1 MQILKI
7 GLFILAGLIGLFAIG
22 GLIAPREVSLSR
34 STIIE
39 APQEMVFN
47 TVNDLKTWE
56 SWSPWKEMD
65 PAMKVTMGDPSVG
78 TGAFYSWTG
87 ENSGEGR
94 MEITSSSAPEELT
107 THVDFKGQGG
117 ADAAWTF
124 KPVDGGTETTWAFH
138 TEFPYP
144 FNAMLLFQ
152 DFEGAIEKD
161 YDRGLELLKEQ
172 VEAKAAAAPQF
183 RVRAVELPLR
193 HFIALR
199 QTVDMSEMTDVFDTN
214 TPKVYQAVEQAG
226 LTMVGMPCGLY
237 YTWDEATGTTDC
249 AQAIPL
255 AEAHRLEGFESI
267 EISESEALLVEYF
280 GNPEGTGAAHGAIES
295 YCKQQGLVA
304 GEPAIEEYV
313 TDPASEPDTSKWLTR
328 IYYPLVSK
336 G

>member
-7 GLFILAGLIGLFAIG
+7 GLFIVAGLIGLVAIG

-65 PAMKVTMGDPSVG
+65 PAMEVTMGDPSVG

-124 KPVDGGTETTWAFH
+124 KPADGGTETTWAFH

-172 VEAKAAAAPQF
+172 VEEKAAAAPQF
-183 RVRAVELPLR
+183 KVQAVELPLR

-199 QTVDMSEMTDVFDTN
+199 QTINTSDVASVFSTN
-214 TPKVYQAVEQAG
+214 APKVHQAVEQAG
-226 LTMVGMPCGLY
+226 LTMAGMPCGLY

-255 AEAHRLEGFESI
+255 AQAHRLEGFESI
-267 EISESEALLVEYF
+267 EISKSEALLVEYY

>member
-7 GLFILAGLIGLFAIG
+7 GLFILAGLIGLVAIG

-34 STIIE
+34 STVIE
-39 APQEMVFN
+39 APQEEVFN

-78 TGAFYSWTG
+78 SGAFYSWKG
-87 ENSGEGR
+87 DVSGEGR
-94 MEITSSSAPEELT
+94 MEITSSSAPEKLT

-124 KPVDGGTETTWAFH
+124 KPVDGGTEITWAFH

-172 VEAKAAAAPQF
+172 VEAKAAAMPQF
-183 RVRAVELPLR
+183 KVQTVELPLR
-193 HFIALR
+193 HFVALR
-199 QTVDMSEMTDVFDTN
+199 QTVDMSEMTAVFGAN

-226 LTMVGMPCGLY
+226 LAMAGMPCGLY
-237 YTWDEATGTTDC
+237 YTWDEAAGTSDC

-255 AEAHRLEGFESI
+255 AEAHELKGFETI
-267 EISESEALLVEYF
+267 EVAENEALLIEYY
-280 GNPEGTGAAHGAIES
+280 GGYEGLGAAHMAIEG
-295 YCKQQGLVA
+295 YCKQHGLEA
-304 GEPAIEEYV
+304 GVPAIEEYV
-313 TDPASEPDTSKWLTR
+313 TDPGSEPDTSKWLTR
-328 IYYPLVSK
+328 VYYPLVSK

>member
-7 GLFILAGLIGLFAIG
+7 GLFILAGLIGLVAIG

-34 STIIE
+34 STVIE
-39 APQEMVFN
+39 APQEEVFN

-78 TGAFYSWTG
+78 SGAFYSWKG
-87 ENSGEGR
+87 DVSGEGR
-94 MEITSSSAPEELT
+94 MEITSSSAPEKLT

-124 KPVDGGTETTWAFH
+124 KPVDGGTEITWAFH

-172 VEAKAAAAPQF
+172 VEAKAAAMPQF
-183 RVRAVELPLR
+183 KVQTVELPLR
-193 HFIALR
+193 HFVALR
-199 QTVDMSEMTDVFDTN
+199 QTVDMSEMTAVFGAN

-226 LTMVGMPCGLY
+226 LAMAGMPCGLY
-237 YTWDEATGTTDC
+237 YTWDEAAGTSDC

-255 AEAHRLEGFESI
+255 AEAHQLKGFETI
-267 EISESEALLVEYF
+267 EVAENEALLIEYY
-280 GNPEGTGAAHGAIES
+280 GGYEGLGAAHMAIEG
-295 YCKQQGLVA
+295 YCKQHGLEA
-304 GEPAIEEYV
+304 GVPAIEEYV
-313 TDPASEPDTSKWLTR
+313 TDPGSEPDTSKWLTR
-328 IYYPLVSK
+328 VYYPLVSK